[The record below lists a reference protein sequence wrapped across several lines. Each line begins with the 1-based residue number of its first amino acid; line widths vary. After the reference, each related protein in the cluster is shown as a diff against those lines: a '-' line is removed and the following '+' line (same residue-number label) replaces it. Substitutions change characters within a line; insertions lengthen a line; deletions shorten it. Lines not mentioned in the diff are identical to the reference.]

1 MCVRVR
7 ETDRE
12 SERERESGSGCVCV
26 CMIACVGVCVSEI
39 ANNTAY
45 LGSFALL
52 V

>member
-7 ETDRE
+7 ETDRK

-26 CMIACVGVCVSEI
+26 YDSVCVSEI